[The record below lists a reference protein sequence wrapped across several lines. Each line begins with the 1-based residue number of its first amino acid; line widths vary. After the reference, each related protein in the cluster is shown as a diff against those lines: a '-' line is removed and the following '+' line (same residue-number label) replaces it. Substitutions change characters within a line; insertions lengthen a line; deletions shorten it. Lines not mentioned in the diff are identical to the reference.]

1 MDTETAAGSV
11 REALEQHGLLLLH
24 DARLPS
30 VTTIV
35 AGAPVRG
42 SWWGHPAGKRIYD
55 VLGRVEAAWPK
66 LLGGKVTLVHRRL
79 WAALAAVGEQDAPW
93 QLDGLDDDTR
103 AVLDRVRTAGEL
115 RSDELGRGAGP
126 KVTALERRLLLVA
139 EEVHTD
145 DGHHARVLRTWAR
158 WLPEVARPPA
168 SEARW
173 ALEQAAGSLGARSR
187 LPW

>member
-1 MDTETAAGSV
+1 MDSDAARVS
-11 REALEQHGLLLLH
+11 EALDTHGLLLLH

-30 VTTIV
+30 VTTLV

-42 SWWGHPAGKRIYD
+42 SWWGHPAGRRIYD

-79 WAALAAVGEQDAPW
+79 WPALAAVGEQDAPW
-93 QLDGLDDDTR
+93 QLDGLDEDGR

-115 RSDELGRGAGP
+115 RSDELGRGTGP
-126 KVTALERRLLLVA
+126 RVTDLERRLLLVA

-158 WLPEVARPPA
+158 WLPDAERPPA
-168 SEARW
+168 PEARL
-173 ALEQAAGSLGARSR
+173 ALEQAAASLGARSR